1 MDYINSHAT
10 FLQKNTCQTLVKNN
24 IDMEMDATYPKTSP
38 EDALWTLYRQQTLK
52 VRHAFLARV
61 KREDFEANE
70 ALQMPGIYSREEMM
84 EVSKQRMRDIIA
96 GREQTLSHED
106 VMQIVDNAIAE
117 AV

>member
-1 MDYINSHAT
+1 M
-10 FLQKNTCQTLVKNN
+10 NT
-24 IDMEMDATYPKTSP
+24 TYQRTSP

-61 KREDFEANE
+61 KREDIEVSD
-70 ALQMPGIYSREEMM
+70 ALQMPGMYSRDEMM

-96 GREQTLSHED
+96 GREQTLSHEE
-106 VMQIVDNAIAE
+106 VMQFVDNAIAE